1 MKPIYWLALLPVLAF
16 FSGGW
21 LSGAAP
27 VFVLGI
33 PFLLLWNVVWM
44 VLTAL
49 ILVLIDR
56 KHPLP
61 SGGQGAQGGVQ

>member
-16 FSGGW
+16 FGGGW
-21 LSGAAP
+21 LSGVAP

-49 ILVLIDR
+49 ILMLIDHR
-56 KHPLP
+56 HPVA
-61 SGGQGAQGGVQ
+61 SGGKGAQGGAQ